1 MSEPDAVGGIWG
13 QIVLGVATLATGIGW
28 AREKMIKTRVE
39 SANADAQVAV
49 AGSQE
54 AMFTMLTNRL
64 ATLEK
69 DLQSVREELAT
80 ERAHSRRMEIHIFKL
95 ESMMRKAGIEPP
107 IFEG

>member
-1 MSEPDAVGGIWG
+1 MAELEGGVWG
-13 QIVLGVATLATGIGW
+13 QIVLGLAALGTGIGW
-28 AREKMIKTRVE
+28 AREKIIKTKVE
-39 SANADAQVAV
+39 SANADAAVAV

-69 DLQSVREELAT
+69 DLQTVREELAT
-80 ERAHSRRMEIHIFKL
+80 ERTHSRRMEIHILKL

-107 IFEG
+107 LFEG